1 MAEKRRITM
10 IEKVIEISMLYDFY
24 GQLLTPKQQEIMGL
38 YYADNFSLSEI
49 AEEFGI
55 SRQGVH
61 DTVKRAEKS
70 LQDYEEKLGLIKQT
84 MATKETM
91 QKIENELDGIIIEN
105 KENEKLNAR
114 LNKLKSMIGTINSA

>member
-1 MAEKRRITM
+1 M

>member
-1 MAEKRRITM
+1 M

-61 DTVKRAEKS
+61 DTVNTS
-70 LQDYEEKLGLIKQT
+70 LAHID
-84 MATKETM
+84 
-91 QKIENELDGIIIEN
+91 N
-105 KENEKLNAR
+105 
-114 LNKLKSMIGTINSA
+114 